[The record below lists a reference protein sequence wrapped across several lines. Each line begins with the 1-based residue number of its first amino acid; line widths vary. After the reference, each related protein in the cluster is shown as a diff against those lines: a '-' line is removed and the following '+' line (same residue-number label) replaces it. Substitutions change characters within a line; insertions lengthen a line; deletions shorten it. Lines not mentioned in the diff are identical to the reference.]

1 VINVAKQIEAST
13 PSRSLLMTYCA
24 SLPFFERD
32 ILPYL
37 QQVGDGRVTVLLGLA
52 QYEASFSDFVRDAGT
67 RYRLHPVRLPHKSA
81 NFHPKL
87 YLLMG
92 GSKVDLLVGSANL
105 TPSGFGSN
113 AEIIDQLTLSKE
125 HQEDAA
131 AIAQYAAMLRLLP
144 ALDPRLPEQVV
155 IEIEKI
161 ASDLE
166 RLGAT
171 KADSLAGPWFL
182 HTIEETL
189 LAQIG
194 RLIPPSEVKQIT
206 AISPFF
212 DDKSLAIL
220 KLAETYDRA
229 TIRLIKDAQ
238 PDSMNGQAL
247 TKLGSRITV
256 EELGHLAD
264 EEKRRLHAKLLLL
277 QSNSDEWVVSGSA
290 NLTRSAWLSSAMSSN
305 SGNVEAVVVRR
316 FALGSAARLLRSIST
331 TKVDHRNLRRAASSP
346 TSSDDDSTFTII
358 DAELS
363 GQELKVLIEPH
374 DNLAYDRRFRVYLE
388 QTCRR
393 IAVTPEAERFGKRI
407 RLTAS
412 VRGHTLDHDRA
423 ISATVEVTVRGRQP
437 SGVRTWVAIPSTL
450 AFNSSQRNVRS
461 AARDVCRTVFLQDE
475 AAGVIA
481 DAITRFLTDLGGLA
495 HDQAGHA
502 SHEERTEGDTGL
514 DRELS
519 KRDFVVKD
527 DALGTLHASHARTA
541 QALTGLAALL
551 EKLLVAADEVN
562 DVAAPA
568 DEVDE
573 RRPEDQESDESANEY
588 KQRGDDRKKKVKRAE
603 ETLDQLDTAFRDTV
617 NEALRQEVSEAV
629 VPFLLKLPT
638 AAIAYV
644 LLHAQIGRRLGLD
657 TGYKIAH
664 EIREILREAFSID
677 GMTLGGSYGW
687 LVRAWAS
694 EQCRPRLDESLRSDG
709 TINELIAFVAAGL
722 AFDGPLRASDEV
734 AQGILAGLHLVT
746 GRIPGDSL
754 EDELRDRLAAVSE
767 SSGGT
772 FGLPE
777 LQAVIAS
784 FAPEKLTIVS
794 SVLRWKLL
802 KAIDA
807 VDGDPTRVSEE
818 ITELRRLAPELWA
831 AYSSIRTRLRPPLS
845 QASAIDNEVKC
856 GSARCQMILSGAST
870 QKLAAPPPAFVQ
882 CDFCHR
888 ILIAVNINDGISEQ
902 IVLGLESMTE
912 VTHA

>member
-1 VINVAKQIEAST
+1 MINIGKQIEASP
-13 PSRSLLMTYCA
+13 PSRSLFMTYCT

-37 QQVGDGRVTVLLGLA
+37 QLVGDGRVTVLLDCA
-52 QYEASFSDFVRDAGT
+52 QYEASFSDFVRGAGT
-67 RYRLHPVRLPHKSA
+67 RYRVHPVRLPRKSA

-87 YLLMG
+87 YLLMD

-105 TPSGFGSN
+105 TPSGFGLN
-113 AEIIDQLTLSKE
+113 VEIIDQLTMSNE
-125 HQEDAA
+125 RQEEAA

-144 ALDPRLPEQVV
+144 ALDPHLPEQVV
-155 IEIEKI
+155 MEIEKI
-161 ASDLE
+161 ANQVG
-166 RLGAT
+166 RFGAT
-171 KADSLAGPWFL
+171 RAESIAGPWFL

-189 LAQIG
+189 LAQVS
-194 RLIPPSEVKQIT
+194 RLIPPPEIKQIT

-212 DDKSLAIL
+212 DDRSQAVLE
-220 KLAETYDRA
+220 LAETYDKA

-238 PDSMNGQAL
+238 PDSLNGQAL

-256 EELGHLAD
+256 EEFGRLGD
-264 EEKRRLHAKLLLL
+264 EEKRRLHAKLLVL

-316 FALGSAARLLRSIST
+316 FTLRSTARLLKSIST
-331 TKVDHRNLRRAASSP
+331 TKVDYHNLRRATNSP

-363 GQELKVLIEPH
+363 GQEIKILIEPH
-374 DNLAYDRRFRVYLE
+374 DDLDYHGRFRVYLE
-388 QTCRR
+388 QTARR
-393 IAVTPEAERFGKRI
+393 ISVTPETVRFGKRI

-412 VRGHTLDHDRA
+412 VRGHKLDYDQA
-423 ISATVEVTVRGRQP
+423 ISATVEVTARGRQP
-437 SGVRTWVAIPSTL
+437 ARVRTWVAIPSML
-450 AFNSSQRNVRS
+450 AFNSTQRNVRS
-461 AARDVCRTVFLQDE
+461 AARDVCRRVFPQDE

-495 HDQAGHA
+495 HDQGGHTA
-502 SHEERTEGDTGL
+502 HEEPTKHDTDF

-527 DALGTLHASHARTA
+527 DALGSLHASHARTA
-541 QALTGLAALL
+541 QALAGLAALL

-568 DEVDE
+568 DDVEE
-573 RRPEDQESDESANEY
+573 RRPEDEVSDETNDEC
-588 KQRGDDRKKKVKRAE
+588 KQREDDREKKVKRAE

-617 NEALRQEVSEAV
+617 NEALRQQVSQMA
-629 VPFLLKLPT
+629 VPFLLNLPS

-644 LLHAQIGRRLGLD
+644 LLHAQIRRRLELD
-657 TGYKIAH
+657 TGHKIAH

-694 EQCRPRLDESLRSDG
+694 EQCRPQLDESLRSDG

-722 AFDGPLRASDEV
+722 AFNGPLRDSDAV

-746 GRIPGDSL
+746 GRAPGESL
-754 EDELRDRLAAVSE
+754 GDEVGNRLAAVSQ
-767 SSGGT
+767 SSGGI

-784 FAPEKLTIVS
+784 FDPERLTIVS
-794 SVLRWKLL
+794 SVLCWKLL
-802 KAIDA
+802 RAIDA
-807 VDGDPTRVSEE
+807 ADADPVRVSEE
-818 ITELRRLAPELWA
+818 ITELRGLAPELWA
-831 AYSSIRTRLRPPLS
+831 EYSSIRARLRPPLS

-856 GSARCQMILSGAST
+856 GNARCQMILPGATT
-870 QKLAAPPPAFVQ
+870 QKLAAPLPAFAQ

-888 ILIAVNINDGISEQ
+888 ILIPVNVNDGISEQ
-902 IVLGLESMTE
+902 IVRGLESMTG
-912 VTHA
+912 VIRA